1 MLTTF
6 LVQDIAANIY
16 PRLGDGAPPRIEF
29 AWNPDRYT
37 ADDIARH
44 ITRLEL
50 LFDRLLVA
58 DVSVVARYANL
69 HGDSVARAA
78 VAKAR
83 AADKDS

>member
-1 MLTTF
+1 M
-6 LVQDIAANIY
+6 
-16 PRLGDGAPPRIEF
+16 
-29 AWNPDRYT
+29 
-37 ADDIARH
+37 
-44 ITRLEL
+44 TRLEL